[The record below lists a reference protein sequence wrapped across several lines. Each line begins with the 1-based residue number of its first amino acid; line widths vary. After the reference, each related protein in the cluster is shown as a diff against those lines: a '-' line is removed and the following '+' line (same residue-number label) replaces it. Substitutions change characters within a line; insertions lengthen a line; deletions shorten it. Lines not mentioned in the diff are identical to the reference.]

1 MCGRLQIE
9 GPVFLSGVLCE
20 DDDNHFHGIAAEID
34 LTSRG
39 EHKQSLL
46 MISFMMKFQSRVGH
60 QLEAVLKPFV
70 ICNGEC

>member
-1 MCGRLQIE
+1 MQIE
-9 GPVFLSGVLCE
+9 GPVFLSGVRCE
-20 DDDNHFHGIAAEID
+20 DDDNCFHGIAAEIN

-39 EHKQSLL
+39 EHKQSLI

-70 ICNGEC
+70 IYNGEC

>member
-1 MCGRLQIE
+1 MCGRLRIE
-9 GPVFLSGVLCE
+9 GPVFLSGVRCE
-20 DDDNHFHGIAAEID
+20 DDDNRFHGIAAEID
-34 LTSRG
+34 ITSRG

-70 ICNGEC
+70 ICNGKC